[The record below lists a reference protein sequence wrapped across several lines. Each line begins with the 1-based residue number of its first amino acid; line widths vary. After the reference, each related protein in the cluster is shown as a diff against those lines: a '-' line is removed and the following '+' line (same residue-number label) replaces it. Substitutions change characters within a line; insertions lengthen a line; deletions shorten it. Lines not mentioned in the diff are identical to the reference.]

1 LTYIEQIK
9 DIVQEQNGMIFTKD
23 LTENDIPRIYLTN
36 LVKAGE
42 LERVS
47 RGVYVDVN
55 HIDDEMYY
63 MQVKYPR
70 LIYSHETALFFH
82 ELIDQSPFEYSAT
95 VPSGYQVMRRVSES
109 MRLYYI
115 KKSLHQ
121 EEVITMMTSF
131 GNKVNVYSI
140 ERTICDI
147 IRSRNRMDGQVVNE
161 ALKRL
166 PYRNEIDFAKV
177 MVIAGTM
184 KIEKIV
190 RGYLEVLL

>member
-70 LIYSHETALFFH
+70 LIYSHETALFF
-82 ELIDQSPFEYSAT
+82 S
-95 VPSGYQVMRRVSES
+95 
-109 MRLYYI
+109 
-115 KKSLHQ
+115 
-121 EEVITMMTSF
+121 
-131 GNKVNVYSI
+131 
-140 ERTICDI
+140 
-147 IRSRNRMDGQVVNE
+147 
-161 ALKRL
+161 
-166 PYRNEIDFAKV
+166 
-177 MVIAGTM
+177 
-184 KIEKIV
+184 
-190 RGYLEVLL
+190 

>member
-1 LTYIEQIK
+1 
-9 DIVQEQNGMIFTKD
+9 
-23 LTENDIPRIYLTN
+23 
-36 LVKAGE
+36 
-42 LERVS
+42 
-47 RGVYVDVN
+47 
-55 HIDDEMYY
+55 
-63 MQVKYPR
+63 
-70 LIYSHETALFFH
+70 
-82 ELIDQSPFEYSAT
+82 
-95 VPSGYQVMRRVSES
+95 
-109 MRLYYI
+109 
-115 KKSLHQ
+115 
-121 EEVITMMTSF
+121 MMTSF